1 MLQRSKSAM
10 KPAMPAMHIGTRRAG
25 LPARPAFIS
34 LHDNTIN
41 TGYAR
46 ASLHGPSREE
56 YKHAAR
62 PLQARPSG
70 QRSHGLGGYGHAI
83 VARVAERHLTAT
95 AREQIDASAPGIQ
108 LMSLSSTMERKE
120 ATDRMW
126 KTRPPDIAAWPF
138 HSDPLQAALQPE
150 TGSRQC
156 AGAKIREHLA
166 IIANEERSPNPRKT
180 SQAFMVHL
188 IGDIHQPLRTATDND
203 RSGKTVMLPPRQTR
217 PARRPAPS
225 DAPLSLF
232 DLRDPV
238 LLKTALALPARQ
250 HPTAAVPGAPQR
262 ARSKD
267 RGSAVAPDRPSPA
280 RAPFEPWPQEVLR
293 VEAHARDLE
302 ATHAGMHHG
311 MAARHAG
318 PLDRG
323 RAPAGAPPCPSP
335 AAADRHGGNGG

>member
-1 MLQRSKSAM
+1 
-10 KPAMPAMHIGTRRAG
+10 
-25 LPARPAFIS
+25 
-34 LHDNTIN
+34 
-41 TGYAR
+41 
-46 ASLHGPSREE
+46 
-56 YKHAAR
+56 
-62 PLQARPSG
+62 
-70 QRSHGLGGYGHAI
+70 
-83 VARVAERHLTAT
+83 
-95 AREQIDASAPGIQ
+95 
-108 LMSLSSTMERKE
+108 MERKE

-302 ATHAGMHHG
+302 ATHAGSITAWQQGTLGHGIVAAHPLARPHVQALLRQIGTAG
-311 MAARHAG
+311 MADSAEAWRRYLADSTELNGQLLVKAGVRLARRLNPA
-318 PLDRG
+318 L
-323 RAPAGAPPCPSP
+323 APAAP
-335 AAADRHGGNGG
+335 